1 MIEIK
6 EKKRNILTK
15 FLRSQD
21 SHGHPIQLTFDGET
35 QYQSPLGGV
44 LSMFSKALVL
54 SYFIYLVKL
63 VIGREQYTVMG
74 SSIKQNFD
82 TSQKLLL
89 NDQNFDIGIGMEC
102 LTCYEKLGN

>member
-1 MIEIK
+1 MIKIK
-6 EKKRNILTK
+6 DKQHNIFSN

-35 QYQSPLGGV
+35 QYQSTLGGI
-44 LSMFSKALVL
+44 LSMLSKALVL

-74 SSIKQNFD
+74 SIIKQGYG
-82 TSQKLLL
+82 SSESLVL
-89 NDQNFDIGIGMEC
+89 NDQNFDIGITMESN
-102 LTCYEKLGN
+102 T

>member
-1 MIEIK
+1 MIQVK
-6 EKKRNILTK
+6 EKQRNIFTK

-44 LSMFSKALVL
+44 LSMISKALVL

-89 NDQNFDIGIGMEC
+89 NDQNFDIGLGMEC
-102 LTCYEKLGN
+102 PKCYEKLGN

>member
-6 EKKRNILTK
+6 EKQRNILTN

-35 QYQSPLGGV
+35 QYQSALGGV

-74 SSIKQNFD
+74 SVIKQSYD
-82 TSQKLLL
+82 SSQILLL
-89 NDQNFDIGIGMEC
+89 NDQNFDIAVNMEC
-102 LTCYEKLGN
+102 STCWEKLGN